1 MSYLPGL
8 VRGKATLCH
17 FMAHSAQDKSCFFH
31 HCPLLLPSHALQ
43 PLAQLLQSQHTTEVQ
58 EAAHSSQPIHFS
70 SSSDAADSSPAPYKM
85 LRMQPH
91 TLYAGNCESAFLQK
105 LGLVMSFLT
114 TDPNIYHSSRVK
126 YKSTVYTVSSS
137 VSETLDV
144 ACWA

>member
-1 MSYLPGL
+1 MSL
-8 VRGKATLCH
+8 RGSLSTGQK
-17 FMAHSAQDKSCFFH
+17 
-31 HCPLLLPSHALQ
+31 LLFPSLPSSA
-43 PLAQLLQSQHTTEVQ
+43 PQSCSPTPGTAPQSKHTTEVQ

-91 TLYAGNCESAFLQK
+91 TLYAGNCQSAFLQK

-144 ACWA
+144 AGLNNGTFGY